1 MPKTRP
7 ILLVEDDATIAL
19 VIREALTQEGYV
31 VHVAT
36 SLAARDAW
44 LAQVRPMIVITDVML
59 PDGNAL
65 DTAAVLSATI
75 PTIVLSAQNTLD
87 TAVRASE
94 KGAFD
99 YLPKPFDLAELIDA
113 VKSAEIQNAEPEPLA
128 LATDAHP
135 AHVSPHA
142 GDDALPLIGR
152 AAAMQDVYR
161 TIARLGT
168 SDLSVLIL
176 GESGTGK
183 ELVAQAI
190 HRTSRRRDGPFVAVN
205 MAAIPA
211 ELIESELFGHEKGAF
226 TGAHARY
233 AGRFEQAMAG
243 TLFLDEIG
251 DMPLAAQTRLLR
263 VLQTGMFSAVGSAR
277 NQQADVRIIAA
288 TNKDLHALV
297 ASGEFREDLFYRLN
311 VIPINLPPL
320 RARRDDIG
328 LLAQYF
334 LEKGQDGEA
343 LHTHNIIRKN
353 LTESAVTALKA
364 YHWPGNV
371 RELENGIQRLMLM
384 TREAQITA
392 RHVTNI
398 LSTSPHTLSNPNG
411 KVAAL
416 ADLDVTLG
424 QPDIE
429 TWIENWLNDGGFD
442 QLEQGDAYAQFVK
455 HVEKPLL
462 RVLLKRYRGN
472 QIKTAAHLGIN
483 RNTLRKKIA
492 DHGLGDKI

>member
-1 MPKTRP
+1 MRKSRP
-7 ILLVEDDATIAL
+7 ILLVEDDANIAL

-36 SLAARDAW
+36 TLAARDAW
-44 LAQVRPMIVITDVML
+44 LAQVRPRIIITDVIL

-65 DTAAVLSATI
+65 DTPAALSATI

-113 VKSAEIQNAEPEPLA
+113 VKSAVNQNIDTETAISVADTQNPD
-128 LATDAHP
+128 ATDE
-135 AHVSPHA
+135 
-142 GDDALPLIGR
+142 ALPLIGR
-152 AAAMQDVYR
+152 SPVMQDVYR

-263 VLQTGMFSAVGSAR
+263 VLQTGLFSAVGSAR

-288 TNKDLHALV
+288 TNKDLHGLV
-297 ASGEFREDLFYRLN
+297 ANGDFREDLFYRLN

-334 LEKGQDGEA
+334 MEKGQGADAPYGRSVV
-343 LHTHNIIRKN
+343 RKT
-353 LTESAVTALKA
+353 LTDSAISVLKA

-371 RELENGIQRLMLM
+371 RELENSIQRLMLM
-384 TREAQITA
+384 TREVQISA
-392 RHVTNI
+392 HHVTNI
-398 LSTSPHTLSNPNG
+398 VSAAPGVIAHATARSSTQ
-411 KVAAL
+411 A
-416 ADLDVTLG
+416 
-424 QPDIE
+424 QPEHDAPPLEIAVWIT
-429 TWIENWLNDGGFD
+429 TWLEDGGLD
-442 QLEQGDAYAQFVK
+442 QLQPGDAYAQFVK
-455 HVEKPLL
+455 LVEKPLL
-462 RVLLKRYRGN
+462 TALLKQFRGN

-483 RNTLRKKIA
+483 RNTLRKKLS
-492 DHGLGDKI
+492 DHGEIDKIVY